1 MRLLKEKISRAL
13 QAQKALF
20 PQKYVHESDDEE
32 IDDTDVSN
40 CSTQDSQPRVSSKCK
55 IILNKKDIDHS
66 KGNVKGKGSS
76 GLKGSKD
83 VSEKPDNGKKK
94 RYCTKNIVTNY
105 GKAISSFALSHLALP
120 YLQPR
125 LDKSTITSGEFYN
138 FILKGREAIKSIQ
151 TFRTLLLIEEG
162 DDANY
167 AECKRV
173 FQYICEVFIK
183 YFSVNWIIH
192 GKMDYKLI
200 YLKYRFKMLRRV
212 RDPENFTYLRERI
225 ERF

>member
-1 MRLLKEKISRAL
+1 MRLLKAKISRAL
-13 QAQKALF
+13 KVQKALF
-20 PQKYVHESDDEE
+20 PQNYVNDSDEE
-32 IDDTDVSN
+32 TEATTPSHSEISDPE
-40 CSTQDSQPRVSSKCK
+40 PRVANCK
-55 IILNKKDIDHS
+55 NIPITKDITQS
-66 KGNVKGKGSS
+66 KGNVKGKANSRP
-76 GLKGSKD
+76 KGSKI
-83 VSEKPDNGKKK
+83 VEEKLDNSKKR

-125 LDKSTITSGEFYN
+125 LDKSIITSGEFYN

-151 TFRTLLLIEEG
+151 TFRTLLFIEEG
-162 DDANY
+162 DDAKY

-212 RDPENFTYLRERI
+212 RDPENFTYLRERV

>member
-1 MRLLKEKISRAL
+1 MRLLKAKISRAL
-13 QAQKALF
+13 KVQKALF
-20 PQKYVHESDDEE
+20 PENYVNDSDEE
-32 IDDTDVSN
+32 TEAETPSHSEIN
-40 CSTQDSQPRVSSKCK
+40 DSQPEVTKCK
-55 IILNKKDIDHS
+55 TILNKKDIDQS
-66 KGNVKGKGSS
+66 KGNFKGKENAGPK
-76 GLKGSKD
+76 KGSKIVD
-83 VSEKPDNGKKK
+83 EKQDNSKKR

-125 LDKSTITSGEFYN
+125 LDKSIITSGEFYN

-151 TFRTLLLIEEG
+151 TFRTLLFIEEG
-162 DDANY
+162 DDAKY

-212 RDPENFTYLRERI
+212 RDPENFTYLRERV